1 MPAQNVP
8 CNPPTPR
15 TRLFWLSATPFS
27 GDTGCA
33 RMWWDRGGVCV
44 GCVCAR
50 VCVCPLLI
58 SSYVSSVLQCARV
71 CSSACVCGGARSR
84 TQCNTILKHTICIH
98 TQKLTYKK
106 NILKKKGIDA
116 DTCSSCNALLGREE
130 CEGEE
135 CEGEECEGDRC
146 ARAARISA
154 SLSCLAFRL

>member
-1 MPAQNVP
+1 VYAAAPAPEHMYPPPHMTQDRMCVP
-8 CNPPTPR
+8 EHMYPPPHMTQ
-15 TRLFWLSATPFS
+15 
-27 GDTGCA
+27 D
-33 RMWWDRGGVCV
+33 RM
-44 GCVCAR
+44 
-50 VCVCPLLI
+50 
-58 SSYVSSVLQCARV
+58 
-71 CSSACVCGGARSR
+71 CVCGGARSR